1 MKAVIIYDNSG
12 TVVAILYG
20 METVPDGVQGILVN
34 LREGETITGNT
45 LDLAD
50 PDNPRIE
57 TSWVDMESLEAALA
71 KVQKE
76 VADINAV
83 LADLIGGAYY
93 AH

>member
-1 MKAVIIYDNSG
+1 MKAVIIYDNSA

-20 METVPDGVQGILVN
+20 TEAVPDGVQGVLIN

-45 LDLAD
+45 LDLSD
-50 PDNPRIE
+50 PDNPKIE

-76 VADINAV
+76 VADITAV
-83 LADLIGGAYY
+83 LADLIGGALN
-93 AH
+93 A